1 MITRNVFGKIEPRI
15 GNYFIQKNSKGK
27 YEILKY
33 DANAH
38 MATNAVLND
47 SVMMWLPIEPFDS
60 LVKTYAW
67 LKKNVQNLL

>member
-1 MITRNVFGKIEPRI
+1 MIARNVFGKIEPRI
-15 GNYFIQKNSKGK
+15 KEYFVRKNSKGK

-38 MATNAVLND
+38 MVTNAVLND
-47 SVMMWLPIEPFDS
+47 AVLMWLPIEPFDS
-60 LVKTYAW
+60 LVKAYAW

>member
-1 MITRNVFGKIEPRI
+1 MIVRNVFGKIEPRI
-15 GNYFIQKNSKGK
+15 EEYFVRKNSKEK

-33 DANAH
+33 DANTH
-38 MATNAVLND
+38 MVTNAVLND

-60 LVKTYAW
+60 LVKAYAW

>member
-15 GNYFIQKNSKGK
+15 EEYFVRKNSKGK

-38 MATNAVLND
+38 MVTNAVLN
-47 SVMMWLPIEPFDS
+47 VMWLPIEPFDS
-60 LVKTYAW
+60 LVTAYAW